1 MLPGATEGWRL
12 GRDCVPQRE
21 ISSQLPARACV
32 TGAEAG
38 SVRAGAQ
45 LANLSRQSG
54 EQVSWRLSPCSESLA
69 GKQLLDLMAHEVLPG
84 ALHTAPAE
92 PAGALTIFY
101 QCLLISEYQQWPNEL
116 SK

>member
-1 MLPGATEGWRL
+1 MAPIGGVVSSRKGQLGLHPQVKTVCVSLVWKSEGRHCVLPGATEGWRL

-45 LANLSRQSG
+45 LANLSSTK
-54 EQVSWRLSPCSESLA
+54 W
-69 GKQLLDLMAHEVLPG
+69 
-84 ALHTAPAE
+84 
-92 PAGALTIFY
+92 
-101 QCLLISEYQQWPNEL
+101 
-116 SK
+116 